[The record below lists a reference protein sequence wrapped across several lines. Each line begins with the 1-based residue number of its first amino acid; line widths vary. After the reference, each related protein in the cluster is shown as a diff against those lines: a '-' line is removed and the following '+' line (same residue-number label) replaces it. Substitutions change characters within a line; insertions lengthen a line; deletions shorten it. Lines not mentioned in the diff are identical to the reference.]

1 MASAAELTRQ
11 GIAAANAGDQARA
24 ADLLRQAT
32 EADPRSEMAW
42 LWRSS
47 VATSEDEK
55 RAHLQQALAA
65 NPNSQ
70 PARKGL
76 ALLGPAI
83 DAPPELA
90 GPVAAVAAA
99 ATPAPVKKRGVTCL
113 GVFITGIVAVS
124 LVFWFL
130 LSIGGSGGRGP
141 SPGSPS
147 DAQIGAWIDCRS
159 FVTKN
164 LKAPSTAEFPLS
176 NADGVRITR
185 LASGRWS
192 VVGFVDAQNG
202 FGAMLRHDFTCE
214 MTYSGDKVTV
224 NKLVIGDQ
232 VLADD

>member
-11 GIAAANAGDQARA
+11 GIAAANAGDKTRA

-32 EADPRSEMAW
+32 EADPQSEMAW

-90 GPVAAVAAA
+90 GPVAAVPVV
-99 ATPAPVKKRGVTCL
+99 TPKPAKPKISGGAIL
-113 GVFITGIVAVS
+113 LAIIVCVVLFFGS
-124 LVFWFL
+124 L
-130 LSIGGSGGRGP
+130 LSAGGGGGGGSQP
-141 SPGSPS
+141 PGSS
-147 DAQIGAWIDCRS
+147 DIGAWIDCRS

-185 LASGRWS
+185 LASGRWL